1 MNVGYYSLIA
11 LLALSVPTLAYQAP
25 SADSQVSS
33 SAKTSNDNQIQLDV
47 FVSDKSDRPA
57 PGLSQQDFTVLDNK
71 HPQPITS
78 FHAFETPLTG
88 TEPAQLILLVDTVN
102 ASYPT
107 VTYERNDIK
116 RFLHQNNGRLAHPVS
131 IVFFS
136 DNGAEVIN
144 SPSRDGNALS
154 VTLDR
159 YEYPHHSPFRRIL
172 R

>member
-107 VTYERNDIK
+107 VTYERNGEWCGYSS
-116 RFLHQNNGRLAHPVS
+116 H
-131 IVFFS
+131 S
-136 DNGAEVIN
+136 DRE
-144 SPSRDGNALS
+144 
-154 VTLDR
+154 
-159 YEYPHHSPFRRIL
+159 
-172 R
+172 